1 MDKINIL
8 IEAKPFCVFNN
19 TPMEHLGKEGFIITD
34 MRGSGSDNQDFITA
48 LKSANVLICGNELHV
63 DKELLETGSQLK
75 IIAKIGAGLDNID
88 IAAATDH
95 TVLVCN
101 TPGKNKQAVA
111 DHTFAL
117 ILGIARRI
125 VYCDRSLREKRW
137 EHAQILSYEIW
148 QKTIGIVGLGAIGQ
162 NVALRAKG
170 FQMNI
175 VGYDTVWP
183 EEFAQEYNIKRLTL
197 EQLLEVSD
205 IVTLHLPLNKN
216 TIGMIDKKALALM
229 KPTALLINTARGA
242 IVKESDLCEALEN
255 GVIAGA
261 GIDVFE
267 KEPPTDS
274 PLIELDKT
282 ILSPH
287 TAFLTYDS
295 INEMNLAAVEQIIMF
310 YSGNQPQYMVNPEVV
325 DSIKILWAHTVKNN
339 VTV

>member
-1 MDKINIL
+1 MDKINVL
-8 IEAKPFCVFNN
+8 IEARPFCVFNN
-19 TPMEHLGKEGFIITD
+19 TPMELLENEGFKITD
-34 MRGSGSDNQDFITA
+34 MRGSGIDNEDFVTA
-48 LKSANVLICGNELHV
+48 LKSANVIICGNELHV
-63 DKELLETGSQLK
+63 DEELLKIGSQLK

-88 IAAATDH
+88 ITAATDH
-95 TVLVCN
+95 SVLICN

-125 VYCDRSLREKRW
+125 VYCNQSLREKRW
-137 EHAQILSYEIW
+137 EQTQIPSYEIW

-170 FQMNI
+170 FRMNI

-183 EEFAQEYNIKRLTL
+183 EEFAQEHNIKRLTL
-197 EQLLEVSD
+197 EELLDVSD
-205 IVTLHLPLNKN
+205 IVTLHLPLNKS
-216 TIGMIDKKALALM
+216 TSGMIDKRALSLM

-242 IVKESDLCEALEN
+242 IVKESDLCEALKN

-267 KEPPTDS
+267 NEPPTDS
-274 PLIELDKT
+274 PLLELDNT

-287 TAFLTYDS
+287 TAFFTFDS
-295 INEMNLAAVEQIIMF
+295 INEMNLSAVEQIIMF
-310 YSGNQPQYMVNPEVV
+310 YGRNQPQHAVNPEVI
-325 DSIKILWAHTVKNN
+325 DSIQILRAHTVKNV
-339 VTV
+339 VTA